1 MGVSSVSVCV
11 CVKTGYTCTSPYLR
25 RVYLCSWKQKL
36 SHALFDIPVVPVSIY
51 DFKMTGLLSVFS
63 LLPIQNQKKR
73 ENGQEE
79 DLEERD
85 SEELER
91 KQDNEGK
98 VTLYDISGSTD
109 SER

>member
-1 MGVSSVSVCV
+1 M
-11 CVKTGYTCTSPYLR
+11 P
-25 RVYLCSWKQKL
+25 LC
-36 SHALFDIPVVPVSIY
+36 IY

-63 LLPIQNQKKR
+63 LLSIQNQKKTG
-73 ENGQEE
+73 NGQEE

-85 SEELER
+85 SEGLER

-98 VTLYDISGSTD
+98 VTLPDISGSTD